1 MNTKSFGRVTILGA
15 WIFAG
20 CGGTITATDGTVFPY
35 PGAHVQHAGEADPE
49 ASALRASGAHDLP
62 CPVDKIDAV
71 SRLPIPDAIEYAV
84 TGCGWRAVYVDPSS
98 TSGRLVLLSRAP
110 LTPGTEQAA
119 PASPVPSTS
128 PSATPPSPTPTGR

>member
-15 WIFAG
+15 WILTG

-35 PGAHVQHAGEADPE
+35 PGAHVQHAVEADPE
-49 ASALRASGAHDLP
+49 ASALKASGAHDLP
-62 CPVDKIDAV
+62 CPVDEIDAV

-98 TSGRLVLLSRAP
+98 TSGRLVLLSP
-110 LTPGTEQAA
+110 STPGTEQAA
-119 PASPVPSTS
+119 PVSPVPSTS
-128 PSATPPSPTPTGR
+128 PSATPPSPTPMGR